1 MTDMIVTPQDAT
13 PQGEGKT
20 VLAILKKDDQD
31 LMALLRAGL
40 EPEGYTLNFE
50 HNQLFA
56 AQCVRDG
63 FADFLIL
70 DMALLGQRTAE
81 LVRLMRHHGS
91 RLPVLVLAGD
101 PATDDVFHVLKAGAD
116 DFVQKPI
123 QGPDHIAL
131 AMRRLHL
138 HSTCVQTNLRLQL
151 KQERARKREQLNLDR
166 VKFFRFASHELKSPL
181 VSIQSSLM
189 TLEALAKD
197 RLDPAMTELIS
208 RSNARSDQMISM
220 INDLLAL
227 SIERSDIRDIY
238 QELDLAEMT
247 REAVTD
253 HISEIRAKNIDLR
266 SKGCSVR
273 VILMG
278 NRFGLE
284 KAITNLIGNAVRYT
298 PARGS
303 IQVTLQTK
311 SGFAVLQVS
320 DTGIGIPTEDQE
332 RVFEEF
338 YRARNARKTVSIGSG
353 LGLSLVK
360 KIIEDHGGWVILSSA
375 AGEGT
380 TFRVW
385 LPLRRR

>member
-1 MTDMIVTPQDAT
+1 MTGMIVT

-20 VLAILKKDDQD
+20 VLAILRKEDQD

-40 EPEGYTLNFE
+40 EPDDYTLNFE

-56 AQCVRDG
+56 AQCIRDG

-101 PATDDVFHVLKAGAD
+101 PATDDVFHVLKSGAD
-116 DFVQKPI
+116 DFVRKPI

-151 KQERARKREQLNLDR
+151 EQERARKREQLNLDR

-227 SIERSDIRDIY
+227 SIERSDIRDFY

-253 HISEIRAKNIDLR
+253 HLSEIRARNIDLR
-266 SKGCSVR
+266 SEGCSKR
-273 VILMG
+273 ITLMG

-298 PARGS
+298 PDGGS
-303 IQVTLQTK
+303 VEVTLQTK

-320 DTGIGIPTEDQE
+320 DTGIGIPAEDQE

-338 YRARNARKTVSIGSG
+338 YRARNARKSVSIGSG
-353 LGLSLVK
+353 LGLALVK
-360 KIIEDHGGWVILSSA
+360 KVIEDHGGWVILSSTE
-375 AGEGT
+375 GEGS
-380 TFRVW
+380 TFRLW